1 MDGIRVK
8 DTVLWGRDYAK
19 LARKGRAEG
28 DSHDASLDGY
38 ICISSSETRLSA
50 GTLFHIYREL
60 WRLTEPFQLL
70 ESDFSPS
77 PYPVAHGVHLR
88 AHFLMCYA
96 AFFALRLLRS
106 DMGWSRNAAQVADAL
121 LRMEGSHV
129 AENWF
134 LFSYRSPVT
143 DEIEQAAGVSV
154 ARRLR
159 TAADI
164 RREIAKARV
173 HIEGSCNDA

>member
-1 MDGIRVK
+1 MAGIRVK

-19 LARKGRAEG
+19 IARKQGRAE
-28 DSHDASLDGY
+28 DEARDLALDGY
-38 ICISSSETRLSA
+38 ICISSSETKLTA

-77 PYPVAHGVHLR
+77 PYPVAHAIHMR

-121 LRMEGSHV
+121 LRMEGSHL

-143 DEIEQAAGVSV
+143 DEVEQAAGVDV

-164 RREIAKARV
+164 KRDIAKARK
-173 HIEGSCNDA
+173 HIERQEG

>member
-1 MDGIRVK
+1 M
-8 DTVLWGRDYAK
+8 
-19 LARKGRAEG
+19 
-28 DSHDASLDGY
+28 
-38 ICISSSETRLSA
+38 
-50 GTLFHIYREL
+50 
-60 WRLTEPFQLL
+60 
-70 ESDFSPS
+70 
-77 PYPVAHGVHLR
+77 R
-88 AHFLMCYA
+88 AHFLVCYA

-121 LRMEGSHV
+121 LRMEGSHL

-143 DEIEQAAGVSV
+143 DEIEQAAGVDV

-164 RREIAKARV
+164 KRDIAKARK
-173 HIEGSCNDA
+173 HIERQEG